1 LLCFFFLA
9 GDLAAGGSKYC
20 DVLEGKGAVA
30 EKGMTV
36 QVYLWQ
42 TKIVFICFCISKLFL
57 KKFKNFLFFFYFKL
71 IFFWCF

>member
-1 LLCFFFLA
+1 MFFFLA

-42 TKIVFICFCISKLFL
+42 TKIVFICFLFQ
-57 KKFKNFLFFFYFKL
+57 N
-71 IFFWCF
+71 CF